1 MVIAWISM
9 ISLELPW
16 SWIKIVGP
24 ITLALLLLGPAS
36 LQMIR
41 TVSGRP
47 RDPACCLPEVTELN
61 ATTAP

>member
-1 MVIAWISM
+1 M

-36 LQMIR
+36 LSMIR
-41 TVSGRP
+41 TVSDGMASRE
-47 RDPACCLPEVTELN
+47 PAL
-61 ATTAP
+61 AF